1 MLHGSQ
7 QKQNLENLRVEDRS
21 GYIQDKY
28 WEHTRQVR
36 TIVWE
41 IQDKPLE

>member
-7 QKQNLENLRVEDRS
+7 QKQNLKNLRVEDRS

-28 WEHTRQVR
+28 WEHTRQVI
-36 TIVWE
+36 TTVME
-41 IQDKPLE
+41 IQGKSLE